1 MLRVPV
7 LPAPPPSLGPH
18 GSDRGVRVAF
28 VPVALPIGLSSWAA
42 RVASTVPQ
50 SLGPVP
56 QRCHKPH
63 GARPGERAIS
73 RDPSAAHSVSCFPT
87 SADPSPLASCLTPGY
102 CQNRLPCPSH
112 GSHQAARG
120 TPRGCPGSGSLCPNL
135 PVQPARD
142 PPELPSFPHS
152 RQDPLWAAPPPP
164 HTHTRAQPLSPP
176 PHTPPGAPSSMAP
189 ARPGEPASR
198 PGTSPGL
205 GVYPGRTPP
214 SQDWRSADICLVNSQ
229 CVRAC
234 ARLSSPSVR
243 SSPAGHLLLSS
254 LILSGKGR
262 EGRARPPGFGSQL
275 CVPPR
280 SSVALGK

>member
-87 SADPSPLASCLTPGY
+87 SADPSPLASCLTPG
-102 CQNRLPCPSH
+102 CSQNRLPCPSH

-164 HTHTRAQPLSPP
+164 PTRAHTASLTAP
-176 PHTPPGAPSSMAP
+176 PHTPWGPVEHGSCEARRTCLQARHLPGTWRVSRADA
-189 ARPGEPASR
+189 AQPGLALSGHLFGEFAVCEGVCAAVQSLCPLFSRWSPASLL
-198 PGTSPGL
+198 PH
-205 GVYPGRTPP
+205 
-214 SQDWRSADICLVNSQ
+214 SQWEGKGGQSQ
-229 CVRAC
+229 AAWLWVPAVRA
-234 ARLSSPSVR
+234 AS
-243 SSPAGHLLLSS
+243 
-254 LILSGKGR
+254 
-262 EGRARPPGFGSQL
+262 
-275 CVPPR
+275 
-280 SSVALGK
+280 